1 VQYSFNFENKSF
13 SVDLQEDFYGQNF
26 WERISRSE
34 YEPDTLDFLRRHC
47 SNESTFMDI
56 GAANG
61 AMTLLSASFGAH
73 VFSYEPDPMMF
84 RVLGRNVKLN
94 PDLNT
99 RILLSETALAAK
111 NGEIDFSRGSNS
123 RVLSDI
129 VFSEA
134 HKYSNK
140 KIQVNALSEEIEKIH
155 INNTKLVIKMD
166 IEGAEWGILSDE
178 DTLGCLQKHGA
189 KMLLAVHPGFYRPH
203 KKLFPGFNRLSLEVW
218 RLRNYFEA
226 RRFFSKL
233 GRYASVKRTNLN
245 PVINSKMFAVMCL
258 AGYHEYV
265 IDFYG
270 KSLDSK

>member
-1 VQYSFNFENKSF
+1 MPYSFTFENKSF

-47 SNESTFMDI
+47 NHETTFMDI

-61 AMTLLSASFGAH
+61 AMTLLSASFGSH

-84 RVLGRNVKLN
+84 RVLSRNVKLN
-94 PDLNT
+94 PDLNQ
-99 RILLSETALAAK
+99 RILLSDTALAAK
-111 NGEIDFSRGSNS
+111 HGEIDFSRGSNS

-134 HKYSNK
+134 HKYSDK
-140 KIQVNALSEEIEKIH
+140 KVKVNALSDEIEKIH
-155 INNTKLVIKMD
+155 GNKTKLVIKMD

-178 DTLGCLQKHGA
+178 STLDCLHKHNA

-203 KKLFPGFNRLSLEVW
+203 KKLFPGFNRLSLEIW

-226 RRFFSKL
+226 RNFFSKL
-233 GRYASVKRTNLN
+233 ERYASVKRTNLN

-265 IDFYG
+265 IDFER
-270 KSLDSK
+270 K